1 MRNSHEKYHWM
12 GAVDPLYLMCCLVS
26 VCINECSHLSVSGEL
41 ERKYVCV
48 CFSVTCIL
56 VCVCVCEH
64 KASFCLWVWMKT
76 SSSPPVWVWSG
87 CSVGVNVAPVC
98 CNPVVWASHAPS
110 VKEPLPSS
118 LTHTRAGSSRHV
130 HVLLFFNHPFCQLY
144 LLRTAHFYII
154 LVDLV
159 ALDSNTDWQISVM
172 MRWYILL

>member
-1 MRNSHEKYHWM
+1 MQLILCVSCVALCQCVSMNAHTYLS
-12 GAVDPLYLMCCLVS
+12 AV
-26 VCINECSHLSVSGEL
+26 NWSVSM
-41 ERKYVCV
+41 YVCV
-48 CFSVTCIL
+48 LVLRASWC

-110 VKEPLPSS
+110 VKEPQPSS

-130 HVLLFFNHPFCQLY
+130 HVLLFFNHPFCQFY
-144 LLRTAHFYII
+144 LLLTARFYII

-159 ALDSNTDWQISVM
+159 VLDSNTDWQISVM
-172 MRWYILL
+172 MSWYILL